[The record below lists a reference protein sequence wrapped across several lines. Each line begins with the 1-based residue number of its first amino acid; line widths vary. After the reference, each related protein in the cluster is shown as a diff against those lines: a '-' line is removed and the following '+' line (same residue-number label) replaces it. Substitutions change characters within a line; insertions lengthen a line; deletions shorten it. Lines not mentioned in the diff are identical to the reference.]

1 MRELL
6 WLLRDAGC
14 LGKPDDLVL
23 STLLLSLLPPAY
35 TERLEAARKAAA
47 MYAPSAVVAVEKVA
61 ARCDSDVC
69 SDQSDGIEETARAS
83 VIAGSPSSHGAMCG
97 QDHVAAS
104 LALPKAADT
113 VPGAALDAVEEA
125 EDAICEVKALKIA
138 AWTLNMTA
146 MCE

>member
-35 TERLEAARKAAA
+35 TERLAAARKAAA

-61 ARCDSDVC
+61 AGCASNVC

-83 VIAGSPSSHGAMCG
+83 VITGSPSNHDAMCG

-104 LALPKAADT
+104 LALPRAADT
-113 VPGAALDAVEEA
+113 VPDAALDAAEEA
-125 EDAICEVKALKIA
+125 EDAMCEVKALQIA
-138 AWTLNMTA
+138 A
-146 MCE
+146 